1 MENKPILSDIEIE
14 FLGNLYSRLKEKN
27 ISLLKDIDSFENFVT
42 EYLEDN
48 IKWLE
53 KFKTYLK

>member
-1 MENKPILSDIEIE
+1 MIKRNINLTDEELE
-14 FLGNLYSRLKEKN
+14 FLGNLYLKLKEKN
-27 ISLLKDIDSFENFVT
+27 ISVFTHTFEQFVK

-53 KFKTYLK
+53 KFRQYLS